1 MKITSLMEN
10 TSQNPDILFEHG
22 LSLYIEADGK
32 KILFDSGQSS
42 NFIKNAKT
50 LGIDLRAVD
59 IAILSHGHY
68 DHGGGLLAFLEINQ
82 KAPIYIR
89 EEAALRYYNSI
100 RQADIGLDK
109 RLLEN
114 NRLHFTNDVEKLSE
128 NMVLYSCNEKER
140 PYPSPAYGLCKE
152 LDGKFVPDD
161 FLHEQ
166 YLEINE
172 GDKRV
177 LISGCSHKGI
187 LNIAHWF
194 KPDVLVG
201 GFHLMKLDPETE
213 DGARALR
220 ETAEAL
226 LSYPTKY
233 FTCHCTGEAQFKF
246 LKTYMENHLDY
257 LSSGQ
262 SIVI

>member
-1 MKITSLMEN
+1 MKIVSLMEN
-10 TSQNPDILFEHG
+10 TSQCPEILAEHG

-42 NFIKNAKT
+42 NFIKNAET
-50 LGIDLRAVD
+50 LGIDLAAVD
-59 IAILSHGHY
+59 IAVLSHGHY
-68 DHGGGLLAFLEINQ
+68 DHGGGLLAFSEINE

-89 EEAALRYYNSI
+89 EDAFGRYYNSI
-100 RQADIGLDK
+100 READIGLDK
-109 RLLEN
+109 RLLKN
-114 NRLHFTNDVEKLSE
+114 KRIRFTKDVEKLSP
-128 NMVLYSCNEKER
+128 NMVLYSCNEKVR

-152 LDGKFVPDD
+152 ADGQFVPDD

-166 YLEINE
+166 YLEITE
-172 GDKRV
+172 GNKRV

-187 LNIAHWF
+187 LNIVNWF
-194 KPDVLVG
+194 HPDILVG
-201 GFHLMKLDPETE
+201 GFHLMKLDPETKE
-213 DGARALR
+213 GAKVLR
-220 ETAEAL
+220 ETAEIL
-226 LSYPTKY
+226 LSYPTRY

-246 LKTYMENHLDY
+246 LKTYMENRLDY